1 MYVSSVLNGST
12 DIEGVSW
19 FWKSDDGHKVSESAI
34 WLTKHVLLY
43 IHDGG
48 RGNSGPVEDE
58 R

>member
-19 FWKSDDGHKVSESAI
+19 FWKSDDGHKVSASAI